1 MTDHTPNRQPIVFQ
15 KVALPERWIKK
26 RYGLLLLFSLMFWP
40 FLGLI
45 PQLESLVVN
54 GLLLDSYW
62 QLAYLTITNVVAFFF
77 AVSILRVLGAR
88 NPGGKTTERLFGD
101 GQSPWGWNRI
111 GAVAL
116 LSTFAPAFIALKFG
130 SEFPGT
136 YRDHCLRSLLV
147 VALSTVL
154 GVVGLWVI
162 GYLKCLIFGSQKDSA
177 NFFPF
182 ESRSM
187 SGLSFIQKTS
197 RTLDSFL
204 AKFGLTNT
212 DLQFLVYLIL
222 LAMVHHQ
229 LARRLENNEY
239 WLTSAPSM
247 LVLFLWLLFMILS
260 GLANW
265 LDRWRL
271 PTLLVFVLLLTV
283 FMSIRGSTRLLPT
296 FPDRS
301 NNKFI
306 GRISDIRAREDMLLD
321 NGGDISQRRQL
332 MADDPVSLE
341 QDAWKAITNR
351 MDQLDKHPNAKGK
364 TLIVVTCPG
373 GGIHAAAWA
382 SCVLDQL
389 ADEYVEFKDS
399 VCIVSGVSGGS
410 VGTLLFVG
418 SRYENELLNRFVVAA
433 RHPATEDVHRELK
446 EKSPALELS
455 ARSALEAIAF
465 GATVDD
471 LYSFALIEGV
481 GRGQRLEDSL
491 KSRLPTDIQTM
502 TMGQWGDRS
511 LEGAVPIVI
520 FNSTDAVTGRRI
532 LFDTIPTPHR
542 ESSVG
547 LMARPLN
554 YRELLDSRQG
564 AMDLLPAT
572 AARTSA
578 TFPYISPFTK
588 PSNANDIGQHVAICD
603 GGYVDNEG
611 IVTAVNWIEFLLKR
625 WISEEQSNKKFNR
638 ILLLRIEPSAV
649 EDKNQPSSSG
659 GIWGTFRWLAGP
671 GEAMA
676 NVRSASQLERGNLE
690 TDLAKL
696 YLKRKKDESSVP
708 DNNERLPLGMK
719 SNGGSAPQQSLDEV
733 PEFDKRKLSKS
744 NIRKNWE
751 QRLDKFEASGKESR
765 IPHRANLPK
774 ATISEASDQLSDEPP
789 VIVQTISFVDAN
801 QSIPLN
807 WKLSNRQKLGYL
819 LAWEL
824 CSGEGTP
831 LRATLDR
838 YFTRTYNGTE

>member
-1 MTDHTPNRQPIVFQ
+1 MTEYSPNEKPIVFN
-15 KVALPERWIKK
+15 KIALPERWIKK
-26 RYGLLLLFSLMFWP
+26 RYGLMLLFSLMFWP

-77 AVSILRVLGAR
+77 AVSILRFLGSR
-88 NPGGKTTERLFGD
+88 NPGGKTTELLFGD
-101 GQSPWGWNRI
+101 GESPWGWNRI
-111 GAVAL
+111 VAVAL
-116 LSTFAPAFIALKFG
+116 LSTFAPMFISLRFG
-130 SEFPGT
+130 SEFSGT
-136 YRDHCLRSLLV
+136 FRDHCLCSLFV
-147 VALSTVL
+147 VALSAVL
-154 GVVGLWVI
+154 GVVGLGVI
-162 GYLKCLIFGSQKDSA
+162 GFLKCWIFGSQKESA

-182 ESRSM
+182 ESRSA
-187 SGLSFIQKTS
+187 SGLSFIRETSKTVES
-197 RTLDSFL
+197 YL
-204 AKFGLTNT
+204 AKVGLGNT
-212 DLQFLVYLIL
+212 DLQFLAYLIL
-222 LAMVHHQ
+222 LALVHHQ
-229 LARRLENNEY
+229 FARRLENNEY

-265 LDRWRL
+265 LDRYRL
-271 PTLLVFVLLLTV
+271 PPLVVFVLLLTA
-283 FMSIRGSTRLLPT
+283 FMSMRGSTRLLST
-296 FPDRS
+296 FPDPS
-301 NNKFI
+301 NNRFI
-306 GRISDIRAREDMLLD
+306 ARISAIRDREDTLLD

-332 MADDPVSLE
+332 MADETVSLE

-389 ADEYVEFKDS
+389 SDEYVEFKDS
-399 VCIVSGVSGGS
+399 VCVVSGVSGGS

-418 SRYENELLNRFVVAA
+418 SRYENELLDRFVVGA
-433 RHPATEDVHRELK
+433 RQPSTEDVHRELK

-471 LYSFALIEGV
+471 LYSFAFIEGV

-491 KSRLPTDIQTM
+491 NSRLSMDIQAM

-511 LEGAVPIVI
+511 LEGTVPIVI

-564 AMDLLPAT
+564 ATDLLPAT

-625 WISEEQSNKKFNR
+625 WISEEQNDKTFNR

-676 NVRSASQLERGNLE
+676 NVRSASQMERGNLE
-690 TDLAKL
+690 TDLAAL
-696 YLKRKKDESSVP
+696 YLKRKKKGGSAP

-719 SNGGSAPQQSLDEV
+719 SNGGLAPQQSMVEM

-744 NIRKNWE
+744 DIRKNWE
-751 QRLDKFEASGKESR
+751 QRLDKFEASGEEPP
-765 IPHRANLPK
+765 IPQRANLPK
-774 ATISEASDQLSDEPP
+774 ATISEASEELRDEPP

-824 CSGEGTP
+824 CSGEGTT

-838 YFTRTYNGTE
+838 YFTRTSNGTE